1 MRTYTLKV
9 GVLAKYLRQFEH
21 KGLPVVSRYCRLVGY
36 WSVET
41 GPLNRVVHIWE
52 FDSLEARDQARER
65 WWSDPEWTEGYLPLA
80 LPLVERQET
89 TFLRAAPF
97 SPIR

>member
-9 GVLAKYLRQFEH
+9 GVLAKYLQQFETR
-21 KGLPVVSRYCRLVGY
+21 GLPVVSRYCRLVGY
-36 WSVET
+36 WTAET
-41 GPLNRVVHIWE
+41 GLLNRVVHVWE
-52 FDSLEARDQARER
+52 FDSLEARGEARAR

-89 TFLRAAPF
+89 MLMSAAPF